1 VGPDVPDVNMTTLT
15 NAEFETQY
23 DDLSRKFQ
31 ENFQCIMYGHM
42 NGITIT
48 KSVVESADLQYLFI
62 HALSNETNRSYLS
75 EEQILKM
82 LSYA

>member
-1 VGPDVPDVNMTTLT
+1 MGPDAPDVNMTTLT

-31 ENFQCIMYGHM
+31 ENFQCIAYGHM
-42 NGITIT
+42 NGISIPKTV
-48 KSVVESADLQYLFI
+48 KQSAQFQYLFI
-62 HALSNETNRSYLS
+62 HALSNEINRSYLS

>member
-1 VGPDVPDVNMTTLT
+1 MTTLT

>member
-1 VGPDVPDVNMTTLT
+1 MGPDVPDANMTTLT

-31 ENFQCIMYGHM
+31 ENVQCVTYGQM
-42 NGITIT
+42 NGINIP
-48 KSVVESADLQYLFI
+48 KAVRESADLQYLFI
-62 HALSNETNRSYLS
+62 HALSNETNKSYLS